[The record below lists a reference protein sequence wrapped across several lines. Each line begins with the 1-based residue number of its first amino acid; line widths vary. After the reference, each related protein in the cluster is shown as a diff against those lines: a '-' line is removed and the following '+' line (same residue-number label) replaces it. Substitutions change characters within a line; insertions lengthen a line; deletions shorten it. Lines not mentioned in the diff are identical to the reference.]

1 MASLRKVPSK
11 DKKID
16 ENGKKV
22 SNWITSLYR
31 GECITITEVEGGFAK
46 VRASDESEGWLQ
58 KDQLLAA
65 ADVGVAT
72 ALEELKVFKRP
83 DLMNMSK
90 KGKRELSWI
99 FLIVFGLT
107 ASYFLILGEGGY
119 LSLRGQ
125 QRKVDQLDLENDQ
138 LRQQMQEYRLKI
150 DRLKN
155 DPAAME
161 RLIREHDYA
170 LPNEVIVRLPQ
181 E

>member
-1 MASLRKVPSK
+1 M
-11 DKKID
+11 
-16 ENGKKV
+16 
-22 SNWITSLYR
+22 Y
-31 GECITITEVEGGFAK
+31 
-46 VRASDESEGWLQ
+46 
-58 KDQLLAA
+58 
-65 ADVGVAT
+65 
-72 ALEELKVFKRP
+72 
-83 DLMNMSK
+83 MSK

-107 ASYFLILGEGGY
+107 ASYFLILGESGY

-125 QRKVDQLDLENDQ
+125 QGKVHQLDLENDQ
-138 LRQQMQEYRLKI
+138 LRQQMREYRLKI